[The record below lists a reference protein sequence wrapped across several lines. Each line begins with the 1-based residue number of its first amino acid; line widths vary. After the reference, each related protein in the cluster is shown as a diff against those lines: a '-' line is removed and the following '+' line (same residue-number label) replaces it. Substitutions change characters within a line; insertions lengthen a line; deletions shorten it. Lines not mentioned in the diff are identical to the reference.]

1 MRFSS
6 GKIAMVLRAVF
17 WTAFVAVLAPHLS
30 PIDAP
35 PGPSLEALASITGH
49 AESAAQQAPDH
60 GYGRAQQN

>member
-6 GKIAMVLRAVF
+6 DKIAMVLRALF

-35 PGPSLEALASITGH
+35 PGPSLESLASITGH
-49 AESAAQQAPDH
+49 ADPAAQQAPDY
-60 GYGRAQQN
+60 GYGGQQD